1 MNIAFFITPKSE
13 VVWVSSTSTLG
24 QSLERMRRDRYAAV
38 PILNADGSYA
48 GTLTEG
54 DALWHLL
61 HEGGKPN
68 DVAAHTPLGEVPRR
82 NDYRAVHI
90 NAQIEELLGRA
101 VDQSFVPV
109 VDDVGSFIGI
119 VRRKSIIQHCAGA
132 FDRRV
137 QDVQST
143 GARR

>member
-1 MNIAFFITPKSE
+1 MNVAFFITPKSE

-24 QSLERMRRDRYAAV
+24 QALERMRPNRYAAV
-38 PILNADGSYA
+38 PILDDRGAYA

-54 DALWHLL
+54 DALWYLL
-61 HEGGKPN
+61 HSNGMPS
-68 DVAAHTPLGEVPRR
+68 DVAKRTPLCQVARR

-109 VDDVGSFIGI
+109 VDDCGSFIGI
-119 VRRKSIIQHCAGA
+119 VRRKSIIQYSAGR
-132 FDRRV
+132 FERRRRAV
-137 QDVQST
+137 QAT
-143 GARR
+143 

>member
-13 VVWVSSTSTLG
+13 VVWVSATATLS
-24 QSLERMRRDRYAAV
+24 QALERMRPERYAAV
-38 PILNADGSYA
+38 PILDDHGGYA

-61 HEGGKPN
+61 QSGGKPR
-68 DVAAHTPLGEVPRR
+68 DVAAHTPLCEVARR

-90 NAQIEELLGRA
+90 DAQIEELLGRA

-109 VDDVGSFIGI
+109 VDDFGAFIGI
-119 VRRKSIIQHCAGA
+119 VRRKSIIQHSAGTWSSGQMREPISH
-132 FDRRV
+132 F
-137 QDVQST
+137 
-143 GARR
+143 